1 MCGITGFTWEDK
13 DLLRKMTDIIAY
25 RGPDDHGYYT
35 DSNVS
40 LGHRRLSIIDLSPAG
55 HQPMTNEDG
64 SVMIIFNGEIYN
76 FKELVPLLEKK
87 HRFKSDTD
95 TEVLIHGY
103 EEWGPEGLLKRINGM
118 FAFAIWD
125 SSKKQLFIARDRIG
139 VKPLYYTMLD
149 KTKLMFASEVKAIL
163 ENPDI
168 KRKISI
174 DSLNSFLKYRFIP
187 SDNTMLQGI
196 KKLLPGHY
204 LIFNKGRISI
214 SKYWDIKWNEVKK
227 SESILIKEF
236 RRLLEDSVEMRL
248 MSDVPL
254 GAFLSG
260 GLDSSA
266 VVAINSKLR
275 EDPVKTFTVG
285 FGHESD
291 EFKHARLVAEH
302 LGCDHHEITL
312 KYSQMTKALPKIVW
326 HMDEPNTDITMFP
339 LYFLAKESRKYA
351 TVINTG
357 EGADELFAG
366 YQHYLVG
373 SPTFRLVPKVIKN
386 SVYKWYYS
394 PFDKS
399 DRKQAIKGD
408 PKEDDSLHQ
417 YLQLKSP
424 GNTLNNIL
432 LFDIKNE
439 LPNWQ
444 LTRVDRM
451 TMAVAQEARVP
462 FLDYRLVEFSAN
474 LPQSMKIKNLQ
485 GKYLVKQAVK
495 DLLPES
501 VIKRYKQGFTTP
513 MHEWLK
519 QDLLPMAEDVLSK
532 TALRSSPISHDY
544 VEKLFSSYR
553 RSGGQ
558 KPFVRTSYQIIVL
571 LLFEEWRK
579 QFVAV

>member
-1 MCGITGFTWEDK
+1 
-13 DLLRKMTDIIAY
+13 
-25 RGPDDHGYYT
+25 
-35 DSNVS
+35 
-40 LGHRRLSIIDLSPAG
+40 
-55 HQPMTNEDG
+55 
-64 SVMIIFNGEIYN
+64 
-76 FKELVPLLEKK
+76 
-87 HRFKSDTD
+87 
-95 TEVLIHGY
+95 
-103 EEWGPEGLLKRINGM
+103 
-118 FAFAIWD
+118 
-125 SSKKQLFIARDRIG
+125 
-139 VKPLYYTMLD
+139 
-149 KTKLMFASEVKAIL
+149 
-163 ENPDI
+163 
-168 KRKISI
+168 
-174 DSLNSFLKYRFIP
+174 
-187 SDNTMLQGI
+187 
-196 KKLLPGHY
+196 
-204 LIFNKGRISI
+204 
-214 SKYWDIKWNEVKK
+214 
-227 SESILIKEF
+227 
-236 RRLLEDSVEMRL
+236 
-248 MSDVPL
+248 
-254 GAFLSG
+254 
-260 GLDSSA
+260 
-266 VVAINSKLR
+266 
-275 EDPVKTFTVG
+275 
-285 FGHESD
+285 
-291 EFKHARLVAEH
+291 
-302 LGCDHHEITL
+302 
-312 KYSQMTKALPKIVW
+312 
-326 HMDEPNTDITMFP
+326 MDEPNTDITMFP

-351 TVINTG
+351 TVVNTG

-373 SPTFRLVPKVIKN
+373 SPAFRLVPKVIKN

-399 DRKQAIKGD
+399 DRKEAIRGS
-408 PKEDDSLHQ
+408 PKEDDSLHH

-474 LPQSMKIKNLQ
+474 LPQGMKIKNLQ

-532 TALRSSPISHDY
+532 NALRSSPISHDY
-544 VEKLFSSYR
+544 VDKLFASYR
-553 RSGGQ
+553 RSSGQ